1 MVEQPDLINS
11 KKDLV
16 REVKKVIESYRH
28 ESQQLASCHLEQM
41 VDVLKGKFV

>member
-11 KKDLV
+11 EEDLV
-16 REVKKVIESYRH
+16 REVKKVIESYKH
-28 ESQQLASCHLEQM
+28 EYQQLASCHLEQM